1 MVSNIQRPAVQC
13 LSAADCLTE
22 LHLHCSSMRSADGV
36 WPIGPV
42 DWDEH
47 RRRDVQ
53 LDELGER
60 RRRRVL
66 GHSATFDAYFEGR
79 AAAESAAE
87 VVDSRTVCLAQLVVV
102 VVVVVD

>member
-1 MVSNIQRPAVQC
+1 
-13 LSAADCLTE
+13 
-22 LHLHCSSMRSADGV
+22 MRSADGV

-66 GHSATFDAYFEGR
+66 GHSATFDSYFEGR
-79 AAAESAAE
+79 AAAGAAAESAAE